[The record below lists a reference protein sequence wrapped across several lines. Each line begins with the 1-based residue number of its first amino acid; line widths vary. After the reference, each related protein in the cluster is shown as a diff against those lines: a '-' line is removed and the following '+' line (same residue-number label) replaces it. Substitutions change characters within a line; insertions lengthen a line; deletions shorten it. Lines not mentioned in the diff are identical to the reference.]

1 MSEIAERIRE
11 DQKGAMKAG
20 EKTRL
25 STLRMVSS
33 ELQNRRIAE
42 GRELEDD
49 EVIEVL
55 ARARKQRREAAE
67 QYEEG
72 GRDDLARKEL
82 AEEAIIA
89 EYLPEPLSDD
99 ELDRLIDEA
108 IEATGAS
115 SMKGMGAVMGHVMP
129 QTRGRAEGSEVSAR
143 VRERLQQG

>member
-20 EKTRL
+20 DKTRL

-72 GRDDLARKEL
+72 GRDDLADKEL

-99 ELDRLIDEA
+99 ELDRLIDGA

-115 SMKGMGAVMGHVMP
+115 SVKEMGAVMGRVMP
-129 QTRGRAEGSEVSAR
+129 QVKGRAEGSEVSAR
-143 VRERLQQG
+143 VRKRLQQG